1 MELRHLRY
9 FVAVAEELNFRKASE
24 RLRVAQPALSR
35 QIQDLE
41 ADVGAKLFIRNTS
54 SVRLTDAGAAFLVE
68 CRSTL
73 SQSQHAVAVAREAA
87 KGLRGRIRVGY
98 LAPLLTG
105 YMPAALS
112 AFGAKYPNVE
122 ISMVELSN
130 PEQLAALDAG
140 TIQVGFGV
148 KEAATFLP
156 KSFDSSVV
164 GTTPFRAV
172 VGVRHRLAKMDK
184 IPLVELARE
193 PLLALALTK
202 GAAPHLD
209 AIRKLLTE
217 RGIKTPQIRSIEG
230 AETFL
235 ATLEGG
241 LGVSLMGATGSLSR
255 GQGLLFKE
263 LNETGDDLMIKL
275 QVVWRKDGTSHLVK
289 NFIDVLIAANGLA
302 NTRLSGKSGKIAQR
316 RPRHQP

>member
-41 ADVGAKLFIRNTS
+41 ADVGAKLLTRNTS

-68 CRSTL
+68 TRLTL
-73 SQSQHAVAVAREAA
+73 IQSQHAITVAREAA
-87 KGLRGRIRVGY
+87 KGLRGRIKVGY

-105 YMPAALS
+105 YMPPALG
-112 AFGAKYPNVE
+112 AFGSKYPNVD

-130 PEQLAALDAG
+130 PEQFAALEAG
-140 TIQVGFGV
+140 AIQVGFGV
-148 KEAATFLP
+148 RESATPVPAA
-156 KSFDSSVV
+156 FDSRII
-164 GTTPFRAV
+164 GRTPFRAV
-172 VGVRHRLAKMDK
+172 VGKGHRLAKMRK
-184 IPLVELARE
+184 VPLSELAKE
-193 PLLALALTK
+193 SLLALALTK

-209 AIRKLLTE
+209 AMRRILSHRGMKSSHIRA
-217 RGIKTPQIRSIEG
+217 IEG

-241 LGVSLMGATGSLSR
+241 LGVSLMGEAGSLSR
-255 GQGLLFKE
+255 GKGLLFKP
-263 LNETGDDLMIKL
+263 LKETGDDLTIEL
-275 QVVWRKDGTSHLVK
+275 RVIWRKGEASPAVGHFIELLV
-289 NFIDVLIAANGLA
+289 AAN
-302 NTRLSGKSGKIAQR
+302 RLSL
-316 RPRHQP
+316 QPT

>member
-24 RLRVAQPALSR
+24 ILRVAQPALSR

-41 ADVGAKLFIRNTS
+41 ADVGAKLLTRNTS

-68 CRSTL
+68 SRLTL
-73 SQSQHAVAVAREAA
+73 SQSRHAVAVARDAA
-87 KGLRGRIRVGY
+87 KGLRGRVKVGY

-105 YMPAALS
+105 FMPPALS
-112 AFGAKYPNVE
+112 AFGARYPNVD

-130 PEQLAALDAG
+130 PEQLAALDSG

-148 KEAATFLP
+148 KDSATPLP
-156 KSFDSSVV
+156 GAFDSKVV
-164 GTTPFRAV
+164 GRTPFRAV
-172 VGVRHRLAKMDK
+172 VGKRHRLARMRRVS
-184 IPLVELARE
+184 LAELARE

-209 AIRKLLTE
+209 AMRRLLRQ
-217 RGIKTPQIRSIEG
+217 RGIKAPHIRTIEG

-255 GQGLLFKE
+255 GKGLIFKA
-263 LNETGDDLMIKL
+263 LKETGDDLMIEL
-275 QVVWRKDGTSHLVK
+275 RVVWRKGDSSHLVR
-289 NFIDVLIAANGLA
+289 NFIDLLISANGLA
-302 NTRLSGKSGKIAQR
+302 KP
-316 RPRHQP
+316 RP

>member
-41 ADVGAKLFIRNTS
+41 ADVGAKLLTRNTS

-68 CRSTL
+68 CRLTL
-73 SQSQHAVAVAREAA
+73 SQSQHAVAVARDAA
-87 KGLRGRIRVGY
+87 KGLRGRIKVGY

-105 YMPAALS
+105 YIPPALS
-112 AFGAKYPNVE
+112 AFGSKYPNVD

-130 PEQLAALDAG
+130 PEQLVALDSG

-148 KEAATFLP
+148 KESATPLP
-156 KSFDSSVV
+156 SAFDSKVV
-164 GTTPFRAV
+164 GRTPFRAV
-172 VGVRHRLAKMDK
+172 VGKRHRLATMRKV
-184 IPLVELARE
+184 PLTELARE

-202 GAAPHLD
+202 GTAPHLD
-209 AIRKLLTE
+209 AMRKLLTQ
-217 RGIKTPQIRSIEG
+217 RGIKAPQIRSIEG

-241 LGVSLMGATGSLSR
+241 LGVSLMGAAGSLSR
-255 GQGLLFKE
+255 GKGLIFKP
-263 LNETGDDLMIKL
+263 LKETGDDLMIDL
-275 QVVWRKDGTSHLVK
+275 RVVWRKGDASNLVG
-289 NFIDVLIAANGLA
+289 NFIDLLIATNGLA
-302 NTRLSGKSGKIAQR
+302 KS
-316 RPRHQP
+316 RP